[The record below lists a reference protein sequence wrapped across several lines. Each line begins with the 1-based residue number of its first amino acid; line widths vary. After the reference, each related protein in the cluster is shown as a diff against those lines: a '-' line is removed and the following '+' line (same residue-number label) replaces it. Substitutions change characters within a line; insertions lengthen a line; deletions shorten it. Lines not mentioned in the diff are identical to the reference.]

1 MWALLKMNPRRRRL
15 RLFVV
20 LSGAFVLASLVPL
33 LVSDAALIRRNR
45 RALELLEEK
54 YLTRSSSALADRIAA
69 YHASAREDLSN
80 AANSVRLSRQLTGE
94 NPFTSQNGPEILRAA
109 LKGETP
115 LLALRG
121 VNRNGVGSFAGLP
134 SLPSVVQFEFRRAFE
149 SARDG
154 ASYSGDPFDAPSIGP
169 VSVLAEPVTDEDGLI
184 GVVEALVSWE
194 PIRREF
200 ADEARRDVRA
210 TLVDRHGRVL
220 FPIRPVGGE
229 RRHSSSLVAD
239 FERFPARVTRSET
252 QPGLSVLASI
262 APVGRPEWGV
272 LLERDLAAAFA
283 SVDRMIDDT
292 LLWSAAALAGAL
304 LLGLFSARRLSRP
317 ITQLAEST
325 RAVSEGQYGVSVKVT
340 GTAELADLS
349 ENFNRMSESIR
360 DAIENLKRAARENH
374 ELFINSIRA
383 LAAAIDAKDPYT
395 RGHSERVA
403 RYASQVARE
412 MGLTPEDV
420 RRVRLSA
427 LLHDVGKIGIDDR
440 ILRKPT
446 ALTEEEFEVMKS
458 HPTKGAAIMETIPQL
473 RDVIPG
479 MKHHHERW
487 EGGGYPDGLSGED
500 IPLQARIVSVADTFD
515 AMTTTRP
522 YQRAMDIRFVFQRLR
537 DLAGNRF
544 DPTIVEALINS
555 YDKGELVPI
564 AREEAPPEVA
574 AAAPLRRV
582 EAS

>member
-1 MWALLKMNPRRRRL
+1 MKPKPGRRRL
-15 RLFVV
+15 RLFVL
-20 LSGAFVLASLVPL
+20 LSGALVLASLVPL

-45 RALELLEEK
+45 RALEVLEEK

-69 YHASAREDLSN
+69 YHASAREELKN
-80 AANSVRLSRQLTGE
+80 AANSVRLSRELTGE
-94 NPFTSQNGPEILRAA
+94 NPFTSKNGPEILRAA

-121 VNRNGVGSFAGLP
+121 VNRNGIGSFAGPAALP
-134 SLPSVVQFEFRRAFE
+134 EVVEFEFRRAFE

-154 ASYSGDPFDAPSIGP
+154 AFYSGDPFDAPSIGP
-169 VSVLAEPVTDEDGLI
+169 VSVLAAPVSDEDGLI
-184 GVVEALVSWE
+184 GVVEALVSWQ

-200 ADEARRDVRA
+200 NDEARRDVRA

-220 FPIRPVGGE
+220 FPLSRGGSG
-229 RRHSSSLVAD
+229 RSPSSLVAD
-239 FERFPARVTRSET
+239 FERFPGRVTRSET
-252 QPGLSVLASI
+252 QPGRSVLASI
-262 APVGRPEWGV
+262 APVNRPEWGV
-272 LLERDLAAAFA
+272 LLERDLDAAFA
-283 SVDRMIDDT
+283 SVDGMVKDT
-292 LLWSAAALAGAL
+292 LIWSAAALAGAL
-304 LLGLFSARRLSRP
+304 LLGLFSARRLARP
-317 ITQLAEST
+317 IAQLALST
-325 RAVSEGQYGVSVKVT
+325 RAVSEGQYGANVEVS
-340 GTAELADLS
+340 GTAEIADLS

-360 DAIENLKRAARENH
+360 DAIENLRRAARENH

-403 RYASQVARE
+403 RYASLVARE
-412 MGLTPEDV
+412 MGLSSEDV

-446 ALTEEEFEVMKS
+446 ALTEEEFEIMKS
-458 HPTKGAAIMETIPQL
+458 HPVKGAAIMEAIPQL

-487 EGGGYPDGLSGED
+487 EGGGYPEGLRGED

-544 DPTIVEALINS
+544 DPSVVEALIQS
-555 YDKGELVPI
+555 YEKGELVPI
-564 AREEAPPEVA
+564 AREEAPAEPP
-574 AAAPLRRV
+574 APLRRV
-582 EAS
+582 EAG

>member
-1 MWALLKMNPRRRRL
+1 MRKTTGRRRV
-15 RLFVV
+15 RLFVL
-20 LSGAFVLASLVPL
+20 LSGALVLASLVPL
-33 LVSDAALIRRNR
+33 LVSDLALIRRNR
-45 RALELLEEK
+45 RALEVLEEK

-69 YHASAREDLSN
+69 YHASVREEVSN
-80 AANSVRLSRQLTGE
+80 AANSVRLARELTGE
-94 NPFTSQNGPEILRAA
+94 NPFTSVNGPEILRAA

-121 VNRNGVGSFAGLP
+121 VNRKGIGSFAGPSVLP
-134 SLPSVVQFEFRRAFE
+134 SAVEFELRRAFE

-154 ASYSGDPFDAPSIGP
+154 AFYSGYPFQAGALGP
-169 VSVLAEPVTDEDGLI
+169 VSVLAAPVSDEDGLI
-184 GVVEALVSWE
+184 GVVEAVVSWE
-194 PIRREF
+194 AIRREF
-200 ADEARRDVRA
+200 ADESRRDVHA
-210 TLVDRHGRVL
+210 TLVDRSGRIL
-220 FPIRPVGGE
+220 FPLAAGPSRKHP
-229 RRHSSSLVAD
+229 SSLVAD
-239 FERFPARVTRSET
+239 FERFPARVTRSEARA
-252 QPGLSVLASI
+252 GGGVLASI
-262 APVGRPEWGV
+262 APVGQPDWGV
-272 LLERDLAAAFA
+272 LLERDLDAAFA
-283 SVDRMIDDT
+283 SVDRMVRDT

-304 LLGLFSARRLSRP
+304 LLGLFSARRISRP
-317 ITQLAEST
+317 IAQLASSS
-325 RAVSEGQYGVSVKVT
+325 RAVSEGQYGTNVEVT

-360 DAIENLKRAARENH
+360 DAFEGLKRAARENH

-412 MGLTPEDV
+412 MELPAQEV

-440 ILRKPT
+440 ILRKPS
-446 ALTEEEFEVMKS
+446 ALTEEEFEIMKT
-458 HPTKGAAIMETIPQL
+458 HPAKGAAIMEAIPEL
-473 RDVIPG
+473 KDVIPG

-487 EGGGYPDGLSGED
+487 EGGGYPDGLKGEG

-522 YQRAMDIRFVFQRLR
+522 YQQAMDIRFVFQRLR

-544 DPTIVEALINS
+544 DPTVVAALI
-555 YDKGELVPI
+555 
-564 AREEAPPEVA
+564 
-574 AAAPLRRV
+574 
-582 EAS
+582 

>member
-1 MWALLKMNPRRRRL
+1 ML
-15 RLFVV
+15 
-20 LSGAFVLASLVPL
+20 LSGALVLASLVPL
-33 LVSDAALIRRNR
+33 LVSDLALIRRNR
-45 RALELLEEK
+45 RALEVLEEK

-69 YHASAREDLSN
+69 YHASAREEVAN
-80 AANSVRLSRQLTGE
+80 AANSVRLARELTGE
-94 NPFTSQNGPEILRAA
+94 NPFTSANGPEILRAA

-121 VNRNGVGSFAGLP
+121 VNRKGIGSFAGPPVLP
-134 SLPSVVQFEFRRAFE
+134 SAVEFELRRAFE

-154 ASYSGDPFDAPSIGP
+154 AFYSGDPFEAGPLGP
-169 VSVLAEPVTDEDGLI
+169 VSVLAAPVSDEDGLI
-184 GVVEALVSWE
+184 GVVEAVVSWE
-194 PIRREF
+194 AIRREF
-200 ADEARRDVRA
+200 ADESRRDVHA
-210 TLVDRHGRVL
+210 TLVDRSGRIL
-220 FPIRPVGGE
+220 FPLAARASG
-229 RRHSSSLVAD
+229 RHPSSLVSD
-239 FERFPARVTRSET
+239 FERFPARVTRSEA
-252 QPGLSVLASI
+252 QSGGGVLASI
-262 APVGRPEWGV
+262 APVGQPDWGV
-272 LLERDLAAAFA
+272 LLERDLDAAFA
-283 SVDRMIDDT
+283 SVDRMVRDT

-304 LLGLFSARRLSRP
+304 LLGLFSARRISRP
-317 ITQLAEST
+317 IAQLASSS
-325 RAVSEGQYGVSVKVT
+325 RAVSEGQYGTNVEVT

-360 DAIENLKRAARENH
+360 DAFENLKRAARENH

-412 MGLTPEDV
+412 MELPAQEV

-440 ILRKPT
+440 ILRKPS
-446 ALTEEEFEVMKS
+446 ALTEEEFEIMKS
-458 HPTKGAAIMETIPQL
+458 HPVKGAAIMEAIPEL

-487 EGGGYPDGLSGED
+487 EGGGYPDGLKGED

-522 YQRAMDIRFVFQRLR
+522 YQSAMDIRFVFQRLR

-544 DPTIVEALINS
+544 DPTVVNALIRS
-555 YDKGELVPI
+555 YEKGELVPI
-564 AREEAPPEVA
+564 AREEAPGETP
-574 AAAPLRRV
+574 APLRRV
-582 EAS
+582 EVG

>member
-1 MWALLKMNPRRRRL
+1 M
-15 RLFVV
+15 
-20 LSGAFVLASLVPL
+20 
-33 LVSDAALIRRNR
+33 
-45 RALELLEEK
+45 LEEK

-69 YHASAREDLSN
+69 YLASAREEVTN
-80 AANSVRLSRQLTGE
+80 AANSARLARELTGE
-94 NPFTSQNGPEILRAA
+94 NPFTSVNGPEILRAA

-121 VNRNGVGSFAGLP
+121 VNRRGIGSFAGPPVLP
-134 SLPSVVQFEFRRAFE
+134 SAVEFELRRAFE

-154 ASYSGDPFDAPSIGP
+154 AFYSGDPFQAGALGP
-169 VSVLAEPVTDEDGLI
+169 VSVLAAPVRDEDGLI
-184 GVVEALVSWE
+184 GVVEAVVSWE
-194 PIRREF
+194 AIRREF
-200 ADEARRDVRA
+200 ADESRRDVHA
-210 TLVDRHGRVL
+210 TLVDRSGRIL
-220 FPIRPVGGE
+220 FPLVARGS
-229 RRHSSSLVAD
+229 RRHPSSLVAD
-239 FERFPARVTRSET
+239 FERFPARVTRSEE
-252 QPGLSVLASI
+252 QPGRGVLASI
-262 APVGRPEWGV
+262 APVGQPDWGV
-272 LLERDLAAAFA
+272 LLERDLDAAFA
-283 SVDRMIDDT
+283 SVDTMVRDT

-304 LLGLFSARRLSRP
+304 LLGLFSARRISRP
-317 ITQLAEST
+317 IAQLASSS
-325 RAVSEGQYGVSVKVT
+325 RLMSEGQYGTNVEVT

-360 DAIENLKRAARENH
+360 DAFDNLKRAARENH

-412 MGLTPEDV
+412 MNLPGQEV

-440 ILRKPT
+440 IIRKPS
-446 ALTEEEFEVMKS
+446 ALTEEEFEIMKT
-458 HPTKGAAIMETIPQL
+458 HPAKGAAIMSAIPEL
-473 RDVIPG
+473 KDVIPG

-487 EGGGYPDGLSGED
+487 EGGGYPDGLKGED

-544 DPTIVEALINS
+544 DPAVVAALIRS
-555 YDKGELVPI
+555 YEKGELVPI
-564 AREEAPPEVA
+564 AREETPGEASGERETPEKTPV
-574 AAAPLRRV
+574 PLRRV
-582 EAS
+582 EAG

>member
-1 MWALLKMNPRRRRL
+1 ML
-15 RLFVV
+15 
-20 LSGAFVLASLVPL
+20 LSGALVLASLVPL
-33 LVSDAALIRRNR
+33 LVSDLALIRRNR
-45 RALELLEEK
+45 RALEVLEEK

-69 YHASAREDLSN
+69 YHASAREELAN
-80 AANSVRLSRQLTGE
+80 AANSVRLARELTGE
-94 NPFTSQNGPEILRAA
+94 NPFTSVNGPEILRGA

-121 VNRNGVGSFAGLP
+121 VNRRGIGSFAGPPDLP
-134 SLPSVVQFEFRRAFE
+134 SAVEFELRRAFE

-154 ASYSGDPFDAPSIGP
+154 AFYSGDPFEAGSLGP
-169 VSVLAEPVTDEDGLI
+169 VSVLAAPVSDQDGLI
-184 GVVEALVSWE
+184 GVVEAVVSWE
-194 PIRREF
+194 AIRREF
-200 ADEARRDVRA
+200 ADESRRDVRA
-210 TLVDRHGRVL
+210 TLVDRSGRIL
-220 FPIRPVGGE
+220 FPFVAGGS
-229 RRHSSSLVAD
+229 RRHPSSLVAD
-239 FERFPARVTRSET
+239 FERFPARVTRSEA
-252 QPGLSVLASI
+252 QPGGGVLASI
-262 APVGRPEWGV
+262 APVGRPDWGV
-272 LLERDLAAAFA
+272 LLERDLDAAFA
-283 SVDRMIDDT
+283 SVDRMVRDT

-304 LLGLFSARRLSRP
+304 LLGLFSARRISRP
-317 ITQLAEST
+317 IAQLASSS
-325 RAVSEGQYGVSVKVT
+325 RLVSEGQYGTNVKVT

-360 DAIENLKRAARENH
+360 DAFENLKRAARENH

-412 MGLTPEDV
+412 MDLPALEI

-440 ILRKPT
+440 IIRKPS
-446 ALTEEEFEVMKS
+446 ALTEEEFEIMKT
-458 HPTKGAAIMETIPQL
+458 HPAKGAAIMSAIPEL
-473 RDVIPG
+473 KDVIPG

-487 EGGGYPDGLSGED
+487 EGGGYPDGLKGEN

-544 DPTIVEALINS
+544 DPAVVDALIRS
-555 YDKGELVPI
+555 YEKGELVPI
-564 AREEAPPEVA
+564 AREEPPLEARAEAP
-574 AAAPLRRV
+574 APLRLV
-582 EAS
+582 EPG

>member
-1 MWALLKMNPRRRRL
+1 VRGIVLSPEEKLSTAYHESGHALLGMLTPGADPVRRVTIIPR
-15 RLFVV
+15 
-20 LSGAFVLASLVPL
+20 GQ
-33 LVSDAALIRRNR
+33 ALGVTLQTPQADRYGYS
-45 RALELLEEK
+45 EK
-54 YLTRSSSALADRIAA
+54 YLRGRIAGA
-69 YHASAREDLSN
+69 L
-80 AANSVRLSRQLTGE
+80 G
-94 NPFTSQNGPEILRAA
+94 GRAA
-109 LKGETP
+109 EEIVYGEVTTGAESD
-115 LLALRG
+115 LDQATRLARQM
-121 VNRNGVGSFAGLP
+121 VGRWGMSPA
-134 SLPSVVQFEFRRAFE
+134 
-149 SARDG
+149 
-154 ASYSGDPFDAPSIGP
+154 IGP
-169 VSVLAEPVTDEDGLI
+169 VSVLAMPVGDEDGMI

-210 TLVDRHGRVL
+210 TLVDRHGRIL
-220 FPIRPVGGE
+220 FPVRRAGGE
-229 RRHSSSLVAD
+229 RRHSSSLVSD
-239 FERFPARVTRSET
+239 FERFPARVTRSEM
-252 QPGLSVLASI
+252 QPGQSVLASI

-283 SVDRMIDDT
+283 SVDRMVEDT

-304 LLGLFSARRLSRP
+304 LLGLISARRLSRP

-325 RAVSEGQYGVSVKVT
+325 RAVSECQYGVSVKVT

-427 LLHDVGKIGIDDR
+427 LLHDVGKIGIDDQ

-446 ALTEEEFEVMKS
+446 ALTEEEFEIMKS

-487 EGGGYPDGLSGED
+487 EGGGYPDGLQGEG

-544 DPTIVEALINS
+544 DPSIVEALIRS
-555 YDKGELVPI
+555 YEKGELVPI

-574 AAAPLRRV
+574 ATPLRRV